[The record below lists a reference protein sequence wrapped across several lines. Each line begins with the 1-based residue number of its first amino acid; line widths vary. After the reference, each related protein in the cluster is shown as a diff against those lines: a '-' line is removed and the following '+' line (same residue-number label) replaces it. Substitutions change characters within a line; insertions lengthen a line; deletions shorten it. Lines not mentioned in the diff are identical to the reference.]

1 MTGNAEIGDYVRKDG
16 SLVQVQSIDQSNQT
30 YFTSDGGVIGF
41 GEVGMD
47 DVLLASEVE
56 G

>member
-1 MTGNAEIGDYVRKDG
+1 MAGYAEVGDYVRKDG
-16 SLVQVQSIDQSNQT
+16 GLVQVQSVDRPNQ
-30 YFTSDGGVIGF
+30 TSDGGVLGF

>member
-1 MTGNAEIGDYVRKDG
+1 MAGYAEVGDYVRKDG
-16 SLVQVQSIDQSNQT
+16 GLVQVQSIDQPNQT
-30 YFTSDGGVIGF
+30 YLTSDGGVLGF

>member
-1 MTGNAEIGDYVRKDG
+1 MAGNAEIGDYVRKDDG
-16 SLVQVQSIDQSNQT
+16 LVRIQAIDLPNQT

-41 GEVGMD
+41 AEVGMD